1 MKLGAIIIGLLIA
14 AGLPLSASAAPAI
27 AITEAPIIQHVAASL
42 SEHAPP
48 AEICNE
54 NDPYQLS
61 DWSDRPGNPCS
72 PCVSSDES
80 ITSAYAISEVRPYC
94 Q

>member
-14 AGLPLSASAAPAI
+14 AGLPLSASAPAI
-27 AITEAPIIQHVAASL
+27 ATTEAPIIQHVAALL
-42 SEHAPP
+42 SEHAPV
-48 AEICNE
+48 AKVCNE
-54 NDPYQLS
+54 KDPNQLS
-61 DWSDRPGNPCS
+61 DWRDWPNNPCR
-72 PCVSSDES
+72 PCVRADES